1 MDPELTEIRRHLSA
15 YPPFEALSDALLD
28 EVADHIDVSYYRAG
42 RQILSANEPIEA
54 LHYVRSGAVE
64 VYRRTGDLFDR
75 LGEGSIF
82 GHYGLLRGQ
91 RVHYPAL
98 AIEDT
103 LIYTIPRSVFD
114 HLCETDDAFADFVEL
129 GRPRLENA
137 GDTQRATSSLASTKV
152 RKLVKNEPLIAKATD
167 SACEAA
173 QHMATEPTA
182 ALLFVS
188 ESEANPRYSYT
199 GSDGA
204 LWQVTGILTDAD
216 FRQHIVAEGRPVD
229 TPVGNITSDNLFVI
243 QSDETVQE
251 AMLTMLRRNVHHLVV
266 LHRRR
271 PIGVIGLEDIVRFET
286 QSSLYLIDNLLS
298 QNTVAGLA
306 TLLTDVRQSASRMI
320 REGADS
326 RTVTT
331 ALSSI
336 ARSFMRRLIE
346 LAETQLGPPPIP
358 YAFVTLGSM
367 ARDEQTLAADQDNAL
382 VLDDQFDREQ
392 HDAYFLALA
401 KFVSDGL
408 DACGYAFCK
417 GEIMA
422 TNPRWRQPLAEWQ
435 AYFRSWIRSPAP
447 EPLLHSNIFFD
458 IDNVHGEERFV
469 ETLQDIITEEA
480 ADSPAFL
487 AAMAKNAV
495 NRTPPIGFFRDFV
508 MEKDGR
514 QNNSINVKRRGTA
527 PLTDLIRI
535 HALACGSR
543 AQNSFERL
551 KDIANTQLLGP
562 GVADRLAYSLEVL
575 SATRLR
581 HQVIDIDRGETP
593 DNNIEPEQ
601 VPDRERH
608 EIKEAFRVLSQAQ
621 KFLRFRYPR
630 PDNKTAGRRPR

>member
-1 MDPELTEIRRHLSA
+1 MDPELTEIRRHLSG
-15 YPPFEALSDALLD
+15 YPPFESLSDALLD
-28 EVADHIDVSYYRAG
+28 EVADHIEVSYYRAG
-42 RQILSANEPIEA
+42 RQILSANQPIEA

-75 LGEGSIF
+75 LGEGSLF

-103 LIYTIPRSVFD
+103 LIYKIPRAVFD
-114 HLCETDDAFADFVEL
+114 HLCEADDAFADFVEL
-129 GRPRLENA
+129 GRPRVDNTETR
-137 GDTQRATSSLASTKV
+137 GQTSSLASTKV
-152 RKLVKNEPLIAKATD
+152 RKLVKNEPLIAKTTD
-167 SACEAA
+167 TARQAA

-182 ALLFVS
+182 ALLVVG
-188 ESEANPRYSYT
+188 ESEDNPRYSYT

-204 LWQVTGILTDAD
+204 LWQVMGIVTDAD
-216 FRQHIVAEGRPVD
+216 FRQKIVATGRSAD
-229 TPVGNITSDNLFVI
+229 TPIGEITNDQLFVI

-271 PIGVIGLEDIVRFET
+271 PIGVVGLEDVVRFET

-306 TLLTDVRQSASRMI
+306 TLLTDVRQSAARMI

-346 LAETQLGPPPIP
+346 LAEAKLGPPPVP
-358 YAFVTLGSM
+358 YAFIAMGSM
-367 ARDEQTLAADQDNAL
+367 ARDEQTLVADQDNAL
-382 VLDDQFDREQ
+382 VLDDAFDRAL
-392 HDAYFLALA
+392 HDGYFLDLA

-408 DACGYAFCK
+408 DACGYAYCK

-422 TNPRWRQPLAEWQ
+422 TNPRWRQPLSQWQ
-435 AYFRSWIRSPAP
+435 DYFRSWIRSPAP

-458 IDNVHGEERFV
+458 LDNIHGEERFV
-469 ETLQDIITEEA
+469 ENLQDIISTQA
-480 ADSPAFL
+480 AQSPEFL
-487 AAMAKNAV
+487 AAMARNAL

-543 AQNSFERL
+543 AQNSFDRL

-575 SATRLR
+575 SNTRLR
-581 HQVIDIDRGETP
+581 HQVIDIDRGDEP

-608 EIKEAFRVLSQAQ
+608 EIKEAFRALSQAQ
-621 KFLRFRYPR
+621 KFLRFRYPK
-630 PDNKTAGRRPR
+630 PSKNTPNQGRR

>member
-1 MDPELTEIRRHLSA
+1 MDPELTEIRRHLSG
-15 YPPFEALSDALLD
+15 YPPFESLSDALLD
-28 EVADHIDVSYYRAG
+28 EVADHIEVSYYRAG
-42 RQILSANEPIEA
+42 RQILSANQPIEA

-75 LGEGSIF
+75 LGEGSLF

-103 LIYTIPRSVFD
+103 LIYKIPRAVFD
-114 HLCETDDAFADFVEL
+114 HLCEADDAFADFVEL
-129 GRPRLENA
+129 GRPRVDNTETR
-137 GDTQRATSSLASTKV
+137 GQTSSLASTKV
-152 RKLVKNEPLIAKATD
+152 RKLVKNEPLIAKTTD
-167 SACEAA
+167 TARQAA

-182 ALLFVS
+182 ALLVVG
-188 ESEANPRYSYT
+188 ESEDNPRYSYT

-204 LWQVTGILTDAD
+204 LWQVMGIVTDAD
-216 FRQHIVAEGRPVD
+216 FRQKIVATGRSAD
-229 TPVGNITSDNLFVI
+229 TPIGEITNDQLFVI

-271 PIGVIGLEDIVRFET
+271 PIGVVGLEDVVRFET

-298 QNTVAGLA
+298 QNTAAGLA
-306 TLLTDVRQSASRMI
+306 TLLTDVRQSAARMI

-346 LAETQLGPPPIP
+346 LAEAKLGPPPVP
-358 YAFVTLGSM
+358 YAFIAMGSM
-367 ARDEQTLAADQDNAL
+367 ARDEQTLVADQDNAL
-382 VLDDQFDREQ
+382 VLDDAFDRAL
-392 HDAYFLALA
+392 HDGYFLDLA

-408 DACGYAFCK
+408 DACGYAYCK

-422 TNPRWRQPLAEWQ
+422 TNPRWRQPLSQWQ
-435 AYFRSWIRSPAP
+435 DYFRSWIRSPAP

-458 IDNVHGEERFV
+458 LDNIHGEERFV
-469 ETLQDIITEEA
+469 ENLQDIISTQA
-480 ADSPAFL
+480 AQSPEFL
-487 AAMAKNAV
+487 AAMARNAL

-543 AQNSFERL
+543 AQNSFDRL

-575 SATRLR
+575 SNTRLR
-581 HQVIDIDRGETP
+581 HQVIDIDRGDEP

-608 EIKEAFRVLSQAQ
+608 EIKEAFRALSQAQ
-621 KFLRFRYPR
+621 KFLRFRYPK
-630 PDNKTAGRRPR
+630 PSKNTPNQGRR

>member
-1 MDPELTEIRRHLSA
+1 VDPELTEIRRHLSG
-15 YPPFEALSDALLD
+15 YPPFESLSDALLD
-28 EVADHIDVSYYRAG
+28 EVADHIEVSYYRAG
-42 RQILSANEPIEA
+42 RQILSANQPIEA

-75 LGEGSIF
+75 LGEGSLF

-103 LIYTIPRSVFD
+103 LIYKIPRAVFD
-114 HLCETDDAFADFVEL
+114 HLCEADDAFADFVEL
-129 GRPRLENA
+129 GRPRVDNTENR
-137 GDTQRATSSLASTKV
+137 GQTSSLASTKV
-152 RKLVKNEPLIAKATD
+152 RKLVKNEPLIAKTTD
-167 SACEAA
+167 TARQAA

-182 ALLFVS
+182 ALLVVG
-188 ESEANPRYSYT
+188 ESEDNPRYSYT

-204 LWQVTGILTDAD
+204 LWQVMGIVTDAD
-216 FRQHIVAEGRPVD
+216 FRQKIVATGRSAD
-229 TPVGNITSDNLFVI
+229 TPIGEITNDQLFVI

-271 PIGVIGLEDIVRFET
+271 PIGVVGLEDVVRFET

-306 TLLTDVRQSASRMI
+306 TLLTDVRQSAARMI

-346 LAETQLGPPPIP
+346 LAEAKLGPPPVP
-358 YAFVTLGSM
+358 YAFIAMGSM
-367 ARDEQTLAADQDNAL
+367 ARDEQTLVADQDNAL
-382 VLDDQFDREQ
+382 VLDDAFDRAL
-392 HDAYFLALA
+392 HDGYFLDLA

-408 DACGYAFCK
+408 DACGYAYCK

-422 TNPRWRQPLAEWQ
+422 TNPRWRQPLSQWQ
-435 AYFRSWIRSPAP
+435 DYFRSWIRSPAP

-458 IDNVHGEERFV
+458 LDNIHGEERFV
-469 ETLQDIITEEA
+469 ENLQDIISTQA
-480 ADSPAFL
+480 AQSPEFL
-487 AAMAKNAV
+487 AAMARNAL

-543 AQNSFERL
+543 AQNSFDRL

-575 SATRLR
+575 SNTRLR
-581 HQVIDIDRGETP
+581 HQVIDIDRGDEP

-608 EIKEAFRVLSQAQ
+608 EIKEAFRALSQAQ
-621 KFLRFRYPR
+621 KFLRFRYPK
-630 PDNKTAGRRPR
+630 PSKNTPNQGRR